1 MSNIFDERTF
11 NEQEKTRIKGVV
23 DDAVTTLQ
31 EIEDLQNHLKESI
44 KDLCDGLNEGYASDQ
59 KIKPTLIKN
68 IAKAK
73 LKEKEDVEKKKTE
86 LSEVE
91 EGLELLYNL

>member
-11 NEQEKTRIKGVV
+11 NEQEKSNIKAIV
-23 DDAVTTLQ
+23 DDAVEVLQ
-31 EIEDLQNHLKESI
+31 EIEDLQNHLKENI
-44 KDLCDGLNEGYASDQ
+44 KGLCDSLNEGYSNDL
-59 KIKPTLIKN
+59 KIKPTLIRN

-86 LSEVE
+86 LNEVE
-91 EGLELLYNL
+91 EGLEILYHI

>member
-11 NEQEKTRIKGVV
+11 NEQEKNSIKAVV
-23 DDAVTTLQ
+23 DDAVEVLQ
-31 EIEDLQNHLKESI
+31 QIEDLQNHLKDNIKGLCES
-44 KDLCDGLNEGYASDQ
+44 LNEGYKGDQ
-59 KIKPTLIKN
+59 KIKPTLIKS

-86 LSEVE
+86 LNEVE
-91 EGLELLYNL
+91 EGLEILYHI

>member
-1 MSNIFDERTF
+1 M
-11 NEQEKTRIKGVV
+11 
-23 DDAVTTLQ
+23 
-31 EIEDLQNHLKESI
+31 
-44 KDLCDGLNEGYASDQ
+44 NEGYNSDL

-91 EGLELLYNL
+91 EGLEILYHM